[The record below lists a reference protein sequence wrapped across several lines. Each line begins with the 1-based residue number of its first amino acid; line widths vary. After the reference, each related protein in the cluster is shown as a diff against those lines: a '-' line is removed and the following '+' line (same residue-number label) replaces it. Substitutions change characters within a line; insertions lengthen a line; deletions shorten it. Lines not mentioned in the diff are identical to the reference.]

1 MKYIM
6 IALGGAADHPCA
18 ELQEKTPLE
27 VSKIVNLNALVTKSK
42 VGMVKLMP
50 QKGEVCE
57 EAALLNLLGYDSN
70 SCFTGRGPLEAANLN
85 LNLEENEVPFS
96 VNFITESNGIFVD
109 RTGGQIRTKEAKTL
123 VNFLNKK
130 ISNDF
135 VRFFPGKGS
144 QHVAVIKDSH
154 GHDALSANTKS
165 PEAMVGQKISSGFPK
180 GPGDEL
186 LKKLMYDA
194 RLLLQDHEI
203 NQVRVDLGEN
213 PANMIWL
220 WGQGKT
226 PRLESFKKKFNL
238 SGALISDS
246 EFAKGIASLAGMTIL
261 DFDENQE
268 PEENFRQISRRLFDA
283 LLEKDFV
290 CCYLRNCDDAS
301 LEGDVRGKISAI
313 EACDFF
319 LMSRIKEY
327 LESHSN
333 TRLIFTPAYIHPWE
347 SKMRSKESVPFML
360 VGKDVISNGVATFSE
375 LAAKSSEI
383 KLNSGAELFEN
394 FIRP

>member
-1 MKYIM
+1 
-6 IALGGAADHPCA
+6 
-18 ELQEKTPLE
+18 
-27 VSKIVNLNALVTKSK
+27 
-42 VGMVKLMP
+42 MVKLMP
-50 QKGEVCE
+50 QKGEACE
-57 EAALLNLLGYDSN
+57 EASLLNLLGYDAN
-70 SCFTGRGPLEAANLN
+70 VCFTGRGPLEAANLN
-85 LNLEENEVPFS
+85 LNLEENEIPFS
-96 VNFITESNGIFVD
+96 MNFITESNGIFVD

-123 VNFLNKK
+123 INFLNKK

-135 VRFFPGKGS
+135 VRFFPGKGF

-154 GHDALSANTKS
+154 GYDSLSASTKS
-165 PEAMVGQKISSGFPK
+165 PELMVGQKITAGFPK
-180 GPGDEL
+180 GPGEEL

-220 WGQGKT
+220 WGQGKA
-226 PRLESFKKKFNL
+226 PRIESFSKKFNV
-238 SGALISDS
+238 SGALISDAQ
-246 EFAKGIASLAGMTIL
+246 FAKGIASFSGMTIL
-261 DFDENQE
+261 DFEEKNE
-268 PEENFRQISRRLFDA
+268 AEENFRQISRLLFDA

-290 CCYLRNCDDAS
+290 CCYLRGCDNAS
-301 LEGDVRGKISAI
+301 LDGDVRSKISAI

-319 LMSRIKEY
+319 LLSRIKEY

-333 TRLIFTPAYIHPWE
+333 TRLIFTPVYSHSWE
-347 SKMRSKESVPFML
+347 SKTRLKESVPFML
-360 VGKDVISNGVATFSE
+360 VGKDIISNGVSAFSE

-383 KLNSGAELFEN
+383 KLNSGAELFES